1 MRDSLSP
8 RHFVPSSTGHTQ
20 PHRPPFSPTNPKNVT
35 NRTTTTTS
43 SIDGGD
49 YHHHHSSTINSND
62 PWKVNQSSNNKFPK
76 TSSSSSTTKLLPP
89 NPEGRMIITN
99 HPNSA
104 TALTR
109 VTSAPTA
116 TTRRTLARGRLME
129 GPTPAVADTGHIHSD
144 DPTAWP
150 TTTNN
155 NNKNDAMMMMMN
167 DDSTWF
173 VGDGDMMLPT
183 ADTAT
188 TTATSKNRTTANT
201 KTSGTSSSSS
211 SSIPSPFHWGR
222 RSRSNNDV
230 GNSYNSSS
238 NSSSNIHANHHIPTD
253 PHFSSTTTADPWR
266 LSQGTSADSG
276 ERSLYDDSGEK
287 IIRHTRTTPTTHRKS
302 LISPKTTF
310 VPLGSP
316 ARPIATSDHTT
327 SNSDFHR
334 SRVPDGSLN
343 RPIAIHDIDDDGA
356 VAADGLDERE
366 QDVLQHASRKQNGP
380 HRRFGGLAGV
390 GAATMNQN
398 DGTIIMVPLDDD
410 IRDSDI
416 LQKATKR
423 RQGLLEKK
431 KQQQVNHENEN
442 IFTAAIP
449 FHQPIVPLL
458 DMTKIETSPEAVS
471 DQSTKQSSTPKQN
484 KGLLGF
490 FRGGVRIKK

>member
-1 MRDSLSP
+1 
-8 RHFVPSSTGHTQ
+8 
-20 PHRPPFSPTNPKNVT
+20 
-35 NRTTTTTS
+35 
-43 SIDGGD
+43 
-49 YHHHHSSTINSND
+49 
-62 PWKVNQSSNNKFPK
+62 
-76 TSSSSSTTKLLPP
+76 
-89 NPEGRMIITN
+89 
-99 HPNSA
+99 
-104 TALTR
+104 
-109 VTSAPTA
+109 
-116 TTRRTLARGRLME
+116 ME
-129 GPTPAVADTGHIHSD
+129 GPTSAVADTGHIHSD

-155 NNKNDAMMMMMN
+155 NNKNDAMMMMN

-183 ADTAT
+183 ADTAPT
-188 TTATSKNRTTANT
+188 TVTSKNRTTTNT

-238 NSSSNIHANHHIPTD
+238 NSSSNIHTNHHIPTD
-253 PHFSSTTTADPWR
+253 PHFSSTTADPWR

-316 ARPIATSDHTT
+316 ARPIATSNHTT
-327 SNSDFHR
+327 SNTDYHR

-343 RPIAIHDIDDDGA
+343 RPIAIHDIDDDG
-356 VAADGLDERE
+356 VPAADGLDERE

-380 HRRFGGLAGV
+380 HRRFGGLGGV

-431 KQQQVNHENEN
+431 KQQQQVNHENEN

>member
-89 NPEGRMIITN
+89 NPEGRMITTN

-155 NNKNDAMMMMMN
+155 NNKNDAMMMMN

-183 ADTAT
+183 ADTAPT
-188 TTATSKNRTTANT
+188 TVTSKNRTTTNT

-238 NSSSNIHANHHIPTD
+238 NSSSNIHTNHHIPTD
-253 PHFSSTTTADPWR
+253 PHFSSTTADPWR

-287 IIRHTRTTPTTHRKS
+287 IIRHTRTTPPMHRKS

-316 ARPIATSDHTT
+316 ARPIATSNHTT
-327 SNSDFHR
+327 SNTDYHR

-380 HRRFGGLAGV
+380 HRRFGGLGGV